1 MRGLAEAQQVAVEEQ
16 QSPRDKLLAMTR
28 GGEEDVATLKKE
40 LTAHQKELAA
50 KDKELTAKD
59 KELTAKD
66 KELTAKD
73 EAHQEEIAKLKA
85 QLQKLQQPKEGVPPV

>member
-1 MRGLAEAQQVAVEEQ
+1 MRGLAEAQQETAEVEEQ
-16 QSPRDKLLAMTR
+16 QSPRDKLLAMIG
-28 GGEEDVATLKKE
+28 GGEQDVATLKKE
-40 LTAHQKELAA
+40 LTAHQKELA
-50 KDKELTAKD
+50 AKD

-85 QLQKLQQPKEGVPPV
+85 QLQKLQQPKEGVPPL

>member
-1 MRGLAEAQQVAVEEQ
+1 MRGLAEAQQVTAQVEEQ
-16 QSPRDKLLAMTR
+16 QSPRDKLLAMIG
-28 GGEEDVATLKKE
+28 GGEQDVATLKKE
-40 LTAHQKELAA
+40 LTAHQKELA
-50 KDKELTAKD
+50 AKD

>member
-66 KELTAKD
+66 